1 MISKSIIEE
10 QKNLTSILNEAQDE
24 NQFLNRYN
32 KVLGRKNDHI
42 REPIF
47 DETTNDYIFEDIQIL
62 EKSIQHN
69 IEKISERSHNASF
82 LKK

>member
-24 NQFLNRYN
+24 NQFWNRYN

-47 DETTNDYIFEDIQIL
+47 DETTIDYIFEDIQIS
-62 EKSIQHN
+62 EKSIQHY
-69 IEKISERSHNASF
+69 IEKINERSHNASF
-82 LKK
+82 FTK